1 MLACCKFGS
10 WLQIIK
16 AMSYELLE
24 LFEDRVFRN
33 EEEKEFLT
41 ALVAH
46 ADEWFEFGLTDQDCY
61 LIYDAPTV
69 TVAFDICDFE
79 KSVVLRCLRIDFTGS
94 SLLLGYDDSMQY
106 VCPLSADNPDVKS
119 YLRAE
124 YTPKDFAE
132 IAAKWLVVEL
142 SRKIERR
149 EWRNGSI
156 LHQQY
161 VVEDTN
167 QPLNWSDSENK
178 KRYGLGTPTATKI
191 VFPLKKD

>member
-1 MLACCKFGS
+1 
-10 WLQIIK
+10 
-16 AMSYELLE
+16 MSYELLD

-41 ALVAH
+41 VLIAH
-46 ADEWFEFGLTDQDCY
+46 ADEWFKVGLTNQDCY
-61 LIYDAPTV
+61 LIHDESTL

-79 KSVVLRCLRIDFTGS
+79 MSVVLRCLRIDFTGQ

-106 VCPLSADNPDVKS
+106 VCPLSADNPDVKLYQRTEHS
-119 YLRAE
+119 L
-124 YTPKDFAE
+124 KDFAE
-132 IAAKWLVVEL
+132 IAAKWLLSEL

-149 EWRNGSI
+149 EWRIGSI

-161 VVEDTN
+161 VVADTN
-167 QPLNWSDSENK
+167 QPLSWSDSENK
-178 KRYGLGTPTATKI
+178 RRYGLGTPTLTKI